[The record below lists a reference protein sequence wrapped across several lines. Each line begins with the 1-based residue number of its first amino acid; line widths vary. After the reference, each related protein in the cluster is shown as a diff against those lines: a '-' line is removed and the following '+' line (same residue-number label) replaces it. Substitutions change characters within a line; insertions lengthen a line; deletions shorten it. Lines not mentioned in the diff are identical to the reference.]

1 VPLILGLCAVVPAG
15 VLHFLGPQEVH
26 ISAKVHFLPIAISAG
41 LAAGASVALT
51 RAGARRGD
59 GRAVLVGTAF
69 SAMAALLAVH
79 GLTTPGLLA
88 EDNGVVAFSGALT
101 LPVGGSVLVLA
112 ALPGVGRA
120 RSVKPLLWLQAAL
133 LTAIV
138 ALGLAGILAP
148 SLVPDVPEA
157 GGTAAWALL
166 VVGMT
171 FYGMLA
177 LRAARTFLLTRRTA
191 DFLVVL
197 GTVLLAVC
205 LPAALLLTYMDLGW
219 WLGHAAELVG
229 IGCVGVP
236 VAMDLYRGE
245 QSRPLAGDLRGADL
259 VRAADDFLGPSV
271 RALLV
276 RLAEKD
282 EYTAAHTRGVALRAV
297 QVGDELGLPPARLR
311 DLAIGALLHDVG
323 KLSVPDEIL
332 KKPSGLTDDEFDVIR
347 RHPEWGRE
355 LVTELGGFSRLV
367 AELVLD
373 HHERLDGSGYPR
385 GLHGQRLSLETR
397 VLAVCDVY
405 DALISNR
412 VYRNAW
418 SQEDALELLR
428 RESGKEFD
436 ARCVAALERVLAQ
449 DQTIGSSGMSHS
461 TAAATN
467 ASIANAPRA
476 PVSSF

>member
-1 VPLILGLCAVVPAG
+1 
-15 VLHFLGPQEVH
+15 
-26 ISAKVHFLPIAISAG
+26 
-41 LAAGASVALT
+41 
-51 RAGARRGD
+51 
-59 GRAVLVGTAF
+59 
-69 SAMAALLAVH
+69 
-79 GLTTPGLLA
+79 
-88 EDNGVVAFSGALT
+88 
-101 LPVGGSVLVLA
+101 
-112 ALPGVGRA
+112 
-120 RSVKPLLWLQAAL
+120 
-133 LTAIV
+133 
-138 ALGLAGILAP
+138 
-148 SLVPDVPEA
+148 
-157 GGTAAWALL
+157 
-166 VVGMT
+166 
-171 FYGMLA
+171 
-177 LRAARTFLLTRRTA
+177 
-191 DFLVVL
+191 
-197 GTVLLAVC
+197 
-205 LPAALLLTYMDLGW
+205 MDLGW

-332 KKPSGLTDDEFDVIR
+332 KKPSGLTDEEFDVIR

-355 LVTELGGFSRLV
+355 LVTELGGFSPLV
-367 AELVLD
+367 AELVMD

-428 RESGKEFD
+428 RESGREFD

-449 DQTIGSSGMSHS
+449 DQTIGSSGMSHT

-467 ASIANAPRA
+467 ASIASAPRSA
-476 PVSSF
+476 RQQLLTRAGRLGALLGVVGPDDRLLEDPLGAVELQRQEAQPDQDHHDAGPGDAGPRHEDAQEDEHGADDHHAHAREDAALGVALLAFLELAQQLGPIVLRLSRP